1 MKGASVD
8 FAFIALSVF
17 AIITVFWFARAGQSR
32 LPLRGYLEPSIT
44 PMMSLMLIG
53 AMFVCGST
61 GNLFAQGRGAAD
73 TADQLVWTYGFIILA
88 QLPVVCAYVFLRKH
102 LGSRHILTT
111 SLIAL
116 LVFAP
121 AAHVIA
127 SVVHIIFIRLGI
139 EIELDFGHSTLL
151 FFTAT
156 SWDQSIWTLF
166 LCTTLG
172 AAVVEEVM
180 YRGLLLPT
188 LVTFIGGRS
197 MWQAMVL
204 TSLIFALMHIGPA
217 QPSAI
222 VGLFVF
228 SLGLCWARIK
238 SGGILAPI
246 IIHAIFNAINIAL
259 V

>member
-1 MKGASVD
+1 VEGASLD
-8 FAFIALSVF
+8 FVLITLSVF
-17 AIITVFWFARAGQSR
+17 AIIAAFWFARTGQSR

-53 AMFVCGST
+53 AMFLSGSI
-61 GNLFAQGRGAAD
+61 GAFFAQERGVAG

-111 SLIAL
+111 SLTAF

-121 AAHVIA
+121 SAYVIA
-127 SVVHIIFIRLGI
+127 SLAHIIFIRLGI
-139 EIELDFGHSTLL
+139 EIDLDFGHSTLL
-151 FFTAT
+151 FFTMAP
-156 SWDQSIWTLF
+156 WDQSIWALF

-197 MWQAMVL
+197 MWQAMAL

-222 VGLFVF
+222 LGLFVL